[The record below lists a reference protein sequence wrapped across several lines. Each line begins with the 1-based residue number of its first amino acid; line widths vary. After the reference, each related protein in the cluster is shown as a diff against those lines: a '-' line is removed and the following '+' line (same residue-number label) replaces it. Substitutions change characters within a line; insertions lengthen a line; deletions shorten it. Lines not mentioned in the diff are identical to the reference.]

1 MMSYIVIRPI
11 MFTNTLLYLSLTC
24 LIIKPKLR
32 FELGFF
38 TKQTNINKYFSNQ
51 TQVIYGQFSSFINP
65 PRAKTFFF
73 FNEKTS
79 NFIKMKINSI
89 HHEPKSTQ

>member
-1 MMSYIVIRPI
+1 MMSYIVNRPI

-38 TKQTNINKYFSNQ
+38 TKQTNINKYFSSQ

-65 PRAKTFFF
+65 PRAKTSFFF
-73 FNEKTS
+73 
-79 NFIKMKINSI
+79 
-89 HHEPKSTQ
+89 